1 MRSLPALVYA
11 RGSMCAWATAFVRSN
26 ERGELSARGNVPV
39 TEKRAGGDAFEFRR
53 IATTRQVLVTCR
65 TELTVFEQKNE
76 IFS

>member
-1 MRSLPALVYA
+1 MWSLPALVYA
-11 RGSMCAWATAFVRSN
+11 RGSVCAWATAFVRSY
-26 ERGELSARGNVPV
+26 ERGSASLRRKVPV

-53 IATTRQVLVTCR
+53 IATTRQVLVICR